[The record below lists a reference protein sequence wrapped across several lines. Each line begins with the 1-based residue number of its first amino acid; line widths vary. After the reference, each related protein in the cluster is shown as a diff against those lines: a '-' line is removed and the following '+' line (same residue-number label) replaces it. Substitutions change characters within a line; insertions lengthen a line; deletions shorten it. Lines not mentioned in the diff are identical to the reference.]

1 MKKKNKR
8 LIMAIVHIQK
18 KVEEEERKKNGER
31 GKHNAIRIQY

>member
-31 GKHNAIRIQY
+31 ERKT